1 MAKKLSFHPAITAV
15 ALLVG
20 GFLASSLFAQSTQ
33 TSAADTTH
41 TSTVPPASTASQ
53 PPVASPA
60 KAAGEPY
67 HNHPVRLANR
77 AVAYYQS
84 VWGIDSL
91 SVKWAESG
99 EMVRF
104 SYRVVDPKKAELLND
119 KKVEPHLI
127 DQRAG
132 VSLIV
137 PTMEK
142 VGQLRQTSTPEAGR
156 SYWMAFSNSGR
167 PVQRGD
173 HVDVVVGMFR
183 ADDLVVE

>member
-1 MAKKLSFHPAITAV
+1 MSRKLALA
-15 ALLVG
+15 ALL
-20 GFLASSLFAQSTQ
+20 ASGLFAPSLFAQSTQ
-33 TSAADTTH
+33 NTAANAGSISA
-41 TSTVPPASTASQ
+41 SSPSTA
-53 PPVASPA
+53 ASAPA
-60 KAAGEPY
+60 GAPY
-67 HNHPVRLANR
+67 RNHPVRLSNR

-91 SVKWAESG
+91 SLKWAESG
-99 EMVRF
+99 EMIRF
-104 SYRVVDPKKAELLND
+104 TYRVVDPQKAQLLND
-119 KKVEPHLI
+119 KKAEPHLI

-142 VGQLRQTSTPEAGR
+142 VGQLRQTSTPEVGR

-167 PVQRGD
+167 PVKRGD

-183 ADDLVVE
+183 AVDLVVE

>member
-1 MAKKLSFHPAITAV
+1 MSRKFGLAIFLSGCLF
-15 ALLVG
+15 
-20 GFLASSLFAQSTQ
+20 ASSLFAQSMQSTAANPAPRAAPSQ
-33 TSAADTTH
+33 STAASTSAGA
-41 TSTVPPASTASQ
+41 
-53 PPVASPA
+53 
-60 KAAGEPY
+60 PY
-67 HNHPVRLANR
+67 RNHPVRLSNR

-84 VWGIDSL
+84 VWGVDSL

-99 EMVRF
+99 EMIRF
-104 SYRVVDPKKAELLND
+104 TYRVVDPTKAELLND

-132 VSLIV
+132 VSLMV

-142 VGQLRQTSTPEAGR
+142 VGQLRQTSTPEMGR

-167 PVQRGD
+167 PVKRGD

-183 ADDLVVE
+183 ANDLVVE